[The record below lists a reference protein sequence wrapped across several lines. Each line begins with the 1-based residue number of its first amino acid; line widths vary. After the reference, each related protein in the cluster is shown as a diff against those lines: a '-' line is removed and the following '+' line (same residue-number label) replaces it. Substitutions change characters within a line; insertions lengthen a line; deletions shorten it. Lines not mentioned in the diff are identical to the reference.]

1 MPTSKFIQT
10 LLKSDNYEEVMQKL
24 PLEKK
29 IDFFAKNYQDF
40 LVIQDELLG
49 LELPKI
55 QEIPRAKQFTF
66 ETQL

>member
-1 MPTSKFIQT
+1 
-10 LLKSDNYEEVMQKL
+10 MQKL

-55 QEIPRAKQFTF
+55 LEIPRAKQFTF